1 MNSPRRLFRTFVG
14 GAIVG
19 SALGLLYAP
28 EKGSQTQKKV
38 LSRLKDL
45 KDLKDRVVSAAEE
58 KLNELLSW
66 KNKMMKS
73 EGGDIE
79 DIDSSS
85 SSSHKGS
92 QHSKRPGGTSHRA
105 AGSSRRGSKR
115 KS

>member
-1 MNSPRRLFRTFVG
+1 MNNPRRLFRTFVG

-38 LSRLKDL
+38 MARLKDL

-58 KLNELLSW
+58 KLNELLKW
-66 KNKMMKS
+66 KDKMMES
-73 EGGDIE
+73 GEADIE

-85 SSSHKGS
+85 SRKGS
-92 QHSKRPGGTSHRA
+92 QQSGRPGGRSHR
-105 AGSSRRGSKR
+105 SSSSSKRGPKR